1 MNLKLLMR
9 IYAGL
14 MGVMLLGGVFAPE
27 AMMEG
32 FGMDYTKEVK
42 PILHFALMGQGL
54 FALLTFLISGWMADD
69 LQKVAVIYAGLSLV
83 PVLMNTYHVVSGI
96 VPLQGAF
103 YVENVIWVTFAVLFF
118 VYSKK

>member
-1 MNLKLLMR
+1 
-9 IYAGL
+9 
-14 MGVMLLGGVFAPE
+14 
-27 AMMEG
+27 MMEG

-96 VPLQGAF
+96 VSLQGAF